1 MRGDGSGRVLICLWP
16 RMSAISG
23 AFCCSW
29 KIGRPPGCRMDPVLL
44 LLELGASGLGHD
56 EDLSVFTDQIRD
68 VSRAV
73 SCTYVLLT
81 VYRTQSD
88 SVLTFATPSRRNPS
102 SRLSGIGTY
111 PDQRVS
117 NRSLPSVQPQQSG
130 WIRRGPITKE
140 SRLPSTSMSTSGG
153 QGLHATKV

>member
-1 MRGDGSGRVLICLWP
+1 
-16 RMSAISG
+16 
-23 AFCCSW
+23 
-29 KIGRPPGCRMDPVLL
+29 MDPVLL

-102 SRLSGIGTY
+102 SRLSGSQISELAIAV
-111 PDQRVS
+111 DQGDNWQR
-117 NRSLPSVQPQQSG
+117 
-130 WIRRGPITKE
+130 
-140 SRLPSTSMSTSGG
+140 
-153 QGLHATKV
+153 